1 MTDRPE
7 VGKWPWRE
15 DGGHA
20 QAEEV
25 EGWDVG
31 YSITNKAPREDG
43 LCWSRSVQHRIN
55 GMASHRYAAV
65 RCAVHVHNTFP
76 SLIFVVA
83 IHVLRNAEGKAR
95 VR

>member
-43 LCWSRSVQHRIN
+43 LCGMESSPVPSNTASTVWHHIDMPLSDARS
-55 GMASHRYAAV
+55 MY
-65 RCAVHVHNTFP
+65 TTP
-76 SLIFVVA
+76 SL
-83 IHVLRNAEGKAR
+83 R
-95 VR
+95 